1 MSTVS
6 QLKLVQRRVA
16 QPRPAAPSGTDL
28 GDALLARGHL
38 SAGDLS
44 RARARSSG
52 QAVTLEEVLR
62 LHGTVP
68 ETVLGETQALLHR
81 ARFFAAEE
89 LSADVRLIDALGP
102 GFCLR
107 RKVLPVFRA
116 GAETVVVTAAP
127 DAFAALRDELTA
139 ALGPVRMAIA
149 APSAIEA
156 ALLRL
161 RQRSLA
167 RMAESRVPAVM
178 SSRGRM
184 AFLVARGLVV
194 ASLVALSI
202 GLLAPAV
209 LFTAAVAWAV
219 LTLVAT
225 AGLKVTA
232 AIAALRDRRS
242 PEDDPAV
249 TPLARSPVVSILVPL
264 FREREI
270 AGRLVARLGRI
281 DYPSELLDILL
292 VVEESD
298 TITQETIARTRLPS
312 SMRQIVVPRGGV
324 QTKPRALNYAL
335 DFCRGSIVGV
345 YDAEDRPAPQQI
357 RDVVAAFATRPPEVA
372 CLQGILDYYN
382 ARQNWFSRCF
392 TVEYATW
399 FRLVLRGFARLGLV
413 VPLGGTTLFFRR
425 EALERLG
432 GWDAHNVTE
441 DADLGVRL
449 VRHGYRADLIETV
462 TEEEANC
469 RAWPWVRQRSR
480 WLKGYAM
487 TYAVHMRDPAQ
498 LWRDLGP
505 RRFLGVQITF
515 LGTLSQFALA
525 PVLWSFWLLFL
536 GLPHPFAEAP
546 AALVWTLVALFLAS
560 ELANIAIG
568 AVAVARPSHRWLIP
582 WVPTLHLYHMLGAI
596 AAWKGLAE
604 LVFRPFFWD
613 KTEHGFGLPDKPVV
627 AVRRTPPPPRMT
639 GSTAEERFR
648 VAG

>member
-1 MSTVS
+1 MSTVT
-6 QLKLVQRRVA
+6 QLKLVTRDVA
-16 QPRPAAPSGTDL
+16 QPQPAAPASTDL

-38 SAGDLS
+38 SAGDV
-44 RARARSSG
+44 ARARSRCAG
-52 QAVTLEEVLR
+52 QAVTLGEVLR
-62 LHGTVP
+62 LRGTVP
-68 ETVLGETQALLHR
+68 ESVLGETQALLHG
-81 ARFFAAEE
+81 ARFFAADE
-89 LSADVRLIDALGP
+89 LAADVRLIDALGP
-102 GFCLR
+102 DFCLR
-107 RKVLPVFRA
+107 RKVLPLFRA

-127 DAFAALRDELTA
+127 DAFAALREELVA
-139 ALGPVRMAIA
+139 VLGPVRMAVA
-149 APSAIEA
+149 TASAIES
-156 ALLRL
+156 ALLRV

-167 RMAESRVPAVM
+167 RMAESRVPEAL
-178 SSRGRM
+178 SSRGRI
-184 AFLVARGLVV
+184 ALVVTRVLVV
-194 ASLVALSI
+194 AGLATLALGI
-202 GLLAPAV
+202 LAPTLVFAA
-209 LFTAAVAWAV
+209 AAVWAV

-225 AGLKVTA
+225 VGLKAAA
-232 AIAALRDRRS
+232 AIAALRDRGA
-242 PEDDPAV
+242 PTDDPAI

-270 AGRLVARLGRI
+270 AGRLVDRLGRI
-281 DYPSELLDILL
+281 DYPPELLDILL

-312 SMRQIVVPRGGV
+312 TMRQIVVPRGGV

-345 YDAEDRPAPQQI
+345 YDAEDRPAPGQI
-357 RDVVAAFATRPPEVA
+357 RDVVGAFATSAPDVV

-425 EALERLG
+425 EALESLG

-449 VRHGYRADLIETV
+449 VRRGYRADLIETV

-487 TYAVHMRDPAQ
+487 TYAVHMRDPVQ

-546 AALVWTLVALFLAS
+546 AAVFWGLMALFMSA
-560 ELANIAIG
+560 EIVNITAGAI
-568 AVAVARPSHRWLIP
+568 AVARPSHRWLIP
-582 WVPTLHLYHMLGAI
+582 WVPTLHLYHMLGAL
-596 AAWKGLAE
+596 AAWKGLVE

-613 KTEHGFGLPDKPVV
+613 KTEHGFGMPDKPAV
-627 AVRRTPPPPRMT
+627 AVRRTPPPPRM
-639 GSTAEERFR
+639 AAAADEKFR